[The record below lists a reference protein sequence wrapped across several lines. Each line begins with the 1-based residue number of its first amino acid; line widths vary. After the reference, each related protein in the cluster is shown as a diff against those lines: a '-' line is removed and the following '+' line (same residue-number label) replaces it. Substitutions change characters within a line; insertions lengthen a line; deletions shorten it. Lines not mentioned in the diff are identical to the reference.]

1 MEKDKLREPT
11 QKRAIEKKQ
20 RILEYG
26 FKLMCRNGYYNT
38 DVVMIAKEANVST
51 GIVYQYFTDKRD
63 IFLQGLEIYSKSL
76 MFPLF
81 NIKNTKLDKNNL
93 DIEIRNLI
101 KLFKKQ
107 HTLSSKAHE
116 EITAMEHMDSDFSK
130 LALKHEMEST
140 TLLVD
145 VLRDN
150 GFNIDNIYEKSHLI
164 LSVIDNF
171 CHEVV
176 YHKHE
181 NINYDVMEDEV
192 VNIIV
197 NILKN

>member
-1 MEKDKLREPT
+1 MEKNKLREPT

-20 RILEYG
+20 RIIEYG
-26 FKLMCRNGYYNT
+26 FKLMCENGYYNT
-38 DVVMIAKEANVST
+38 DVVMIAKVANVST
-51 GIVYQYFTDKRD
+51 GIIYQYFTDKRD
-63 IFLQGLEIYSKSL
+63 IFLNGLEIYSKSL

-93 DIEIRNLI
+93 DKEIRNLI

-116 EITAMEHMDSDFSK
+116 EITAMEHIDPDFSK

-140 TLLVD
+140 TLLVE
-145 VLRDN
+145 VLEEN
-150 GFNIDNIYEKSHLI
+150 GFDIENIYEKSHLI
-164 LSVIDNF
+164 LSIIDNF
-171 CHEVV
+171 CHELV

-181 NINYDVMEDEV
+181 NINYSIMEDEV
-192 VNIIV
+192 INIIV
-197 NILKN
+197 NILK